1 MFKLNKSMSTSYKNT
16 DFYTDQWLKNQGL
29 NPASFTKEEINLLRA
44 KIITHEL
51 LGKQRHLLA
60 ASQLEQLEVFKRLV
74 KDPKY
79 RPTDKVIFQILNLGK
94 KVHRRIYRD
103 RKKVQVLRNT

>member
-1 MFKLNKSMSTSYKNT
+1 MFKLNKNMNTPYKNT

-29 NPASFTKEEINLLRA
+29 DPASFTKEEVNLLRA

-60 ASQLEQLEVFKRLV
+60 APQLEQLETFKRLLME
-74 KDPKY
+74 PQY

-103 RKKVQVLRNT
+103 RKKVQALRNI

>member
-1 MFKLNKSMSTSYKNT
+1 MFKLNKNMNTPYKNT

-29 NPASFTKEEINLLRA
+29 DPASFIKEEVNFLRA

-51 LGKQRHLLA
+51 LGKQRDLLEA
-60 ASQLEQLEVFKRLV
+60 PQIEQLEVFKRLV
-74 KDPKY
+74 RDPKY

-103 RKKVQVLRNT
+103 RKKVQALRNT

>member
-1 MFKLNKSMSTSYKNT
+1 MFKLNKSMNTLYKNT

-29 NPASFTKEEINLLRA
+29 DPASFTKEEINLLRA

-51 LGKQRHLLA
+51 LGRQRHLLENL
-60 ASQLEQLEVFKRLV
+60 QVEQLEAFKRLV

-79 RPTDKVIFQILNLGK
+79 RPTGKAIFQILNLGK
-94 KVHRRIYRD
+94 KIHRRIYRD

>member
-1 MFKLNKSMSTSYKNT
+1 MFKLNKNMNTPYKNT

-29 NPASFTKEEINLLRA
+29 DPASFTKEEINFLRA

-51 LGKQRHLLA
+51 LGRQRHLLEDL
-60 ASQLEQLEVFKRLV
+60 QVEQLEAFKRLV

-79 RPTDKVIFQILNLGK
+79 RPTDKAIFQILNLGK
-94 KVHRRIYRD
+94 KVHRRIYKNK
-103 RKKVQVLRNT
+103 KKVQALRRT